1 MMNDFETRRREMI
14 RSQMAERGLNDP
26 TVLEAINAVPREKF
40 VSEDLIDSAYWD
52 SPLPI
57 EENQTISQPYIVA
70 LMTVALEL
78 KPTDRVLEI
87 GTGSGYS
94 AAILAEIVKEV
105 YTIERHQML
114 AGTARDRLQKLGY
127 ENIHVLQGDGSLGC
141 PEHAPFDAIVVTA
154 AGPDVPQSLKTQLA
168 IGGRL
173 VMPVGEYRHSQIL
186 LRVRRTSE
194 NKFVE
199 EDLGG
204 VRFVPLIGKEG
215 WEDEATDDN

>member
-1 MMNDFETRRREMI
+1 MNEFETLRQEMI

-26 TVLEAINAVPREKF
+26 IVLQAINSVPREKF
-40 VSEDLIDSAYWD
+40 VPEDLIDSAYRD

-57 EENQTISQPYIVA
+57 EADQTISQPYIVA

-78 KPTDRVLEI
+78 KPTDRILEI

-94 AAILAEIVKEV
+94 AAILAEIVNEV
-105 YTIERHQML
+105 YTIERHQIL
-114 AGTARDRLQKLGY
+114 ADTARERLQKLGY
-127 ENIHVLQGDGSLGC
+127 ENIHVLQGDGSLGW

-154 AGPDVPQSLKTQLA
+154 AGPDVPQSLKQQLA

-173 VMPVGEYRHSQIL
+173 VMPVGEYRYSQTL
-186 LRVRRTSE
+186 LRVRRINESQYEEE
-194 NKFVE
+194 N
-199 EDLGG
+199 LGG

-215 WEDEATDDN
+215 WES

>member
-1 MMNDFETRRREMI
+1 MNEFETLRQEMI
-14 RSQMAERGLNDP
+14 RSQMAERGLKDP
-26 TVLEAINAVPREKF
+26 IVLEAINKVPREKF
-40 VSEDLIDSAYWD
+40 VPEDLIDSAYRD

-57 EENQTISQPYIVA
+57 EADQTISQPYIVA

-94 AAILAEIVKEV
+94 AAILAEIVNEV
-105 YTIERHQML
+105 YTIERHQIL
-114 AGTARDRLQKLGY
+114 ADTARERLQKLDY
-127 ENIHVLQGDGSLGC
+127 ENIHVLQGDGSLGW

-154 AGPDVPQSLKTQLA
+154 AGPDVPQSLKQQLA

-173 VMPVGEYRHSQIL
+173 IMPVGEYRYSQTL
-186 LRVRRTSE
+186 LRVRRINE
-194 NKFVE
+194 NQYE
-199 EDLGG
+199 EENLGG

-215 WEDEATDDN
+215 WES